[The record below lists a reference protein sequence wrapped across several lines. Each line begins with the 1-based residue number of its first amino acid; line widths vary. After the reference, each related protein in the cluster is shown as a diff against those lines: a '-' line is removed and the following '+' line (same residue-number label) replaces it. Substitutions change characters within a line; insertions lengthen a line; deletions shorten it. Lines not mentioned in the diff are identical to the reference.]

1 MKKFIFL
8 LALLPVYIC
17 ANDNQQHQY
26 QRLTEVVTTRGT
38 NNTDPRAALFAAGIP
53 GTADSDEEHVY
64 IRDNHSNDNQIDLY
78 AKQQPRVIC
87 VLALGSC
94 AFIGGVAY
102 YFYHLIHQHQE
113 N

>member
-1 MKKFIFL
+1 MKKFVFL
-8 LALLPVYIC
+8 LALLPAYIY
-17 ANDNQQHQY
+17 ANGDQQHQY
-26 QRLTEVVTTRGT
+26 QRLTEIVTTREI
-38 NNTDPRAALFAAGIP
+38 NNTDPRAALVAASIP
-53 GTADSDEEHVY
+53 DSDEEHVY
-64 IRDNHSNDNQIDLY
+64 VRDNHSNDNQIDLY